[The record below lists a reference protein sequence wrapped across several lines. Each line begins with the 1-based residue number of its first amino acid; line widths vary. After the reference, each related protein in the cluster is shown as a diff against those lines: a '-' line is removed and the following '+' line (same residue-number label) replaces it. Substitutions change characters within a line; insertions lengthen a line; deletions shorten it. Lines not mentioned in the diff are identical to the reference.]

1 MIGQWKFLEVI
12 TMNEQEALSVL
23 KEICIRS
30 RGDVEYVHIEADD
43 LLCTLLEKDYPNLVE
58 EFRSLHKW
66 YA

>member
-1 MIGQWKFLEVI
+1 
-12 TMNEQEALSVL
+12 MNEQEALTVL